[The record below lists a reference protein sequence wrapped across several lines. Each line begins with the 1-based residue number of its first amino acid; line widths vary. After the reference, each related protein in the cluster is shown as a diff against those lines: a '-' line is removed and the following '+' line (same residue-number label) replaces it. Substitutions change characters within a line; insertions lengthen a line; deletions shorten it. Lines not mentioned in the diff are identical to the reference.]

1 MNHSGDGWKHDGAV
15 GVTERDA
22 GDAKEE
28 QLTYLSLDDDEA
40 DKAGAPDDQSRR
52 RAACRR
58 KRIAG
63 AALFLLV
70 LIAAGAGLWM
80 LFGGAGVKVNVP
92 VRDNSQRTDQAARG
106 GDDATAQ
113 AIAEVR
119 SATASPTPAA
129 SASPVIG
136 TTGVTGEPRTII
148 VPTTPVTV
156 SIEGSSSSATEAG
169 LGQQSSAS
177 RTQAGAAARPMG
189 IVSERNPERSIRCAP
204 TPVPVSARQ
213 LVAVAST
220 NAKLS

>member
-1 MNHSGDGWKHDGAV
+1 MNHSGDDWKHNVAV
-15 GVTERDA
+15 GVTDRDA
-22 GDAKEE
+22 GDAKGE

-40 DKAGAPDDQSRR
+40 DKAGSPDDQSQR
-52 RAACRR
+52 RAARRR

-70 LIAAGAGLWM
+70 VIAAGAGLWM
-80 LFGGAGVKVNVP
+80 LFGGGAGTKVNVP

-129 SASPVIG
+129 SASPMIG
-136 TTGVTGEPRTII
+136 TTGEPRTIV
-148 VPTTPVTV
+148 VPTTPITV
-156 SIEGSSSSATEAG
+156 PIEGASSPATEAG
-169 LGQQSSAS
+169 LGQQSGAS

-213 LVAVAST
+213 PGASA
-220 NAKLS
+220 NAK